1 MKPAVPLVIIGGGGH
16 AAVLAD
22 TIELLGG
29 TGRGYVD
36 LQPAAGLDWPYLGD
50 DEAFLQTDP
59 QEVELVNG
67 LGSVGTIGLRVE
79 LYARYCGRGFR
90 FASLIH
96 PAAVLSRK
104 QVKSGKGLQVL
115 AGAVVNTGASLGEN
129 VLINTRAVVEHDCRV
144 GDHCHVATA
153 AVLCGGVELGERVHI
168 GANATVNQGVRIGDG
183 AVVASGAVVIADVPA
198 GALVAGVPA
207 VLKRQLTKS

>member
-1 MKPAVPLVIIGGGGH
+1 MKPAPLVIIGGGGH

-22 TIELLGG
+22 TIELLGLS
-29 TGRGYVD
+29 GRGYVG
-36 LQPAAGLDWPYLGD
+36 PAQGDGLEWAYLGD
-50 DEAFLQTDP
+50 DEAFLQTEP
-59 QEVELVNG
+59 QGIELLNG
-67 LGSVGTIGLRVE
+67 LGSVAAIGLRAE
-79 LYARYCGRGFR
+79 LYTRYLQRGFH

-104 QVKSGKGLQVL
+104 RVRNGKGLQVL
-115 AGAVVNTGASLGEN
+115 AAAVVNTGACLGDN
-129 VLINTRAVVEHDCRV
+129 VLINTRAVVEHGCRV
-144 GDHCHVATA
+144 GDHSHVATA

-183 AVVASGAVVIADVPA
+183 AVVASGAVVTADVPP

-207 VLKRQLTKS
+207 VLKRQLIKS